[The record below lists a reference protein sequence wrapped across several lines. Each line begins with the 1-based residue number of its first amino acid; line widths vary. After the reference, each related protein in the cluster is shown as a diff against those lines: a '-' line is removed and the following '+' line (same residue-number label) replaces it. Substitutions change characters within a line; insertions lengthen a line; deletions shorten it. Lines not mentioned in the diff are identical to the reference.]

1 MKNNKL
7 LIMGIA
13 GMGFFCLLQLIL
25 ITSGASNTS
34 PKALIFGYISMAV
47 LTFAG
52 VIVGV
57 KKS

>member
-25 ITSGASNTS
+25 ITTEASNTS
-34 PKALIFGYISMAV
+34 PKALIFGYVSMAI
-47 LTFAG
+47 LTLVG
-52 VIVGV
+52 VVVGV